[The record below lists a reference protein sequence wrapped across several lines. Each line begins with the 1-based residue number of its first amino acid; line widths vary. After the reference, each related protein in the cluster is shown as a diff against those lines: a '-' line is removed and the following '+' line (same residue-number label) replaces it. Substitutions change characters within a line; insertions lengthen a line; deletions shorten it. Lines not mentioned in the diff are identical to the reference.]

1 MSFVYTCMYF
11 IDKVMCSETDSSEH
25 ESKVHNFL
33 QSIKFL
39 DNQNESWFLIT
50 SLLYGVNRKTC

>member
-1 MSFVYTCMYF
+1 MYF

-33 QSIKFL
+33 QSIIFL

-50 SLLYGVNRKTC
+50 SLLYGVNRTTC